1 MTKSNKSLSNALGID
16 DEFVDVAEFT
26 EVEISS
32 SEEEQ
37 PLTTTPDNAVVVIQS
52 DERED
57 YNATRATLKDLV
69 KRATEAVEGALL
81 VADDAGT
88 PRAFEVVSTTIKT
101 AAEVAESLYGIHKK
115 VKETVDGPVQSNN
128 IQIDKAVFVGS
139 PADMLKRIKGNEV
152 EPQQQR

>member
-32 SEEEQ
+32 SEEET
-37 PLTTTPDNAVVVIQS
+37 PLALTPENAVVVIQS

-69 KRATEAVEGALL
+69 RRATEAVEGALL

-101 AAEVAESLYGIHKK
+101 LWNSQES
-115 VKETVDGPVQSNN
+115 
-128 IQIDKAVFVGS
+128 
-139 PADMLKRIKGNEV
+139 
-152 EPQQQR
+152 